1 MDDEKDFLH
10 FLQSSGMIEVTI
22 IQQEYEKMKR
32 QKILEKAKIWQA
44 TDGRWKA
51 HVEVAGK
58 RRLIARRDLADLE
71 EAIIDI
77 FKEPKARFDEC
88 FEGWIQEKSE
98 YGEIQRQTYDRYRND
113 YIRFFKGTSI
123 EHREVKKIDELFL
136 EGFIKSSIHDKKLTA
151 KAYSNMRTLINGTM
165 IYARKHGYTDMR
177 ISLFFSELN
186 LSSKIF
192 NRRIVLD
199 NEQVFRRDEETRIED
214 YIADNPDIRLFGVAL
229 AFHTGLRVGELST
242 LKWSDYQGDILLVN
256 KTEVKYRGEHGEY
269 ITDVQNYTKG
279 RDGHREVV
287 LNDSARAILDRLRKL
302 TGDGEW
308 IFSEKGE
315 RLKSFKFQNKM
326 RQMNKVLDM
335 PQRSIHKIRKTYAT
349 KLEAANVGDPIIIQQ
364 MGHTEIL
371 TTKKHYI
378 YNNEQIFE
386 IKDKLNKV

>member
-1 MDDEKDFLH
+1 MDDEKDFLQ
-10 FLQSSGMIEVTI
+10 FLETYDTLTFTT
-22 IQQEYEKMKR
+22 IQQEYERMKR
-32 QKILEKAKIWQA
+32 QKILEQAKIWYA
-44 TDGRWKA
+44 PDDRWKA
-51 HVEVAGK
+51 YVMVAGK
-58 RRLIARRDLADLE
+58 RRLIARREKADLE
-71 EAIIDI
+71 EAIIDTYR
-77 FKEPKARFDEC
+77 EPKVKFKEC
-88 FEGWIQEKSE
+88 FEGWLEEKSE
-98 YGEIQRQTYDRYRND
+98 YGEIQRQTYDKYRND
-113 YIRFFKGTSI
+113 YIRFFKGTDL
-123 EHREVKKIDELFL
+123 EHKEVKNIDELYL
-136 EGFIKSSIHDKKLTA
+136 ESFIKSSIHEKKLTA
-151 KAYSNMRTLINGTM
+151 KAYSNMRTLINGAM

-199 NEQVFRRDEETRIED
+199 REQVFRHDEEAKIED

-256 KTEVKYRGEHGEY
+256 KTEVKYKGEHGEY

-287 LNDSARAILDRLRKL
+287 LNDSARAIIEKLRKL
-302 TGDGEW
+302 TGDSEW
-308 IFSEKGE
+308 MFEQNGE
-315 RLKSFKFQNKM
+315 RLKSYKFQNKM
-326 RQMNKVLDM
+326 RQMNKELKM

-349 KLEAANVGDPIIIQQ
+349 KLDAAGVSDVVIIQQ

-378 YNNEQIFE
+378 YNNEE
-386 IKDKLNKV
+386 IGKIKETLNKV

>member
-10 FLQSSGMIEVTI
+10 FLENSAIIDFTT
-22 IQQEYEKMKR
+22 IQQEYERMKR
-32 QKILEKAKIWQA
+32 QKILEQAKIWYA
-44 TDGRWKA
+44 PDDRWKA
-51 HVEVAGK
+51 YVMVAGK
-58 RRLIARRDLADLE
+58 RRLIARREKADLE
-71 EAIIDI
+71 EAIIDTYR
-77 FKEPKARFDEC
+77 EPKVKFKEC
-88 FEGWIQEKSE
+88 FEGWLEEKSE

-123 EHREVKKIDELFL
+123 EQKEVKKIDELYL
-136 EGFIKSSIHDKKLTA
+136 EEFIKSSIHEKKLTA
-151 KAYSNMRTLINGTM
+151 KAYSNMRTLINGAM

-177 ISLFFSELN
+177 ISLFFSELS
-186 LSSKIF
+186 LSNKIF
-192 NRRIVLD
+192 RRRVVLD
-199 NEQVFRRDEETRIED
+199 KEQVFRHDEETKIED

-242 LKWSDYQGDILLVN
+242 LKWSDYQGDILSVN

-269 ITDVQNYTKG
+269 VTDVQNYTKG

-315 RLKSFKFQNKM
+315 RLKSYKFQNKM
-326 RQMNKVLDM
+326 RQMNKELQM

-378 YNNEQIFE
+378 YNNEQIAE